1 MSGCECKPGRAQPSR
16 DVAKPRPYA
25 LIVGEDFTGVETRGS
40 HTYFHG
46 LDGLRG
52 FAAMMVVLGHIE
64 GFKDKASFHAYSFY
78 DLLIVRQLAPQGVN
92 IFFTLS
98 GFLITYLLLTEKART
113 GDIAV
118 RHFYLRRVFRIW
130 PLFFLAVFLSFFVF
144 PHVFDVEFFKAKTS
158 PDFLQKFLFSL
169 FLFPN
174 IVFVK
179 YGHIFFHGVLWS
191 IGSEE
196 QFYLTWPHVMRSA
209 KTTLRTLVLLL
220 LGCLSFQY
228 LFATLRIRTGN
239 PVYYVLENIFVF
251 SPMIVGAIGA
261 VLYYEKK
268 IPLNT
273 SKRIFA
279 LTCAL
284 IVVLYRVN
292 IQFGVLERLV
302 YSLLYLAL
310 ILNLIERKSVLINFD
325 SGLMRY
331 LGKISY
337 GIYIF
342 HSFPI
347 ALAIVLAQPFQ
358 APSLALNVFVYT
370 VSIGLTILLAHFSF
384 KYFESGFLR
393 LKEKYGYGKRKET
406 IMTVVSS
413 PSTTSA

>member
-1 MSGCECKPGRAQPSR
+1 
-16 DVAKPRPYA
+16 
-25 LIVGEDFTGVETRGS
+25 VEKRGS

-52 FAAMMVVLGHIE
+52 FAALMVVFGHIE
-64 GFKDKASFHAYSFY
+64 GFKDKAHFPAYS
-78 DLLIVRQLAPQGVN
+78 LQNLSIVRALAPQGVN

-113 GDIAV
+113 ADIAV
-118 RHFYLRRVFRIW
+118 RQFYLRRVFRIW

-144 PHVFDVEFFKAKTS
+144 PYIFDVSFFTVKTT
-158 PDFLQKFLFSL
+158 PDFMQKFLLSL

-174 IVFVK
+174 IVFVR
-179 YGHIFFHGVLWS
+179 YGHIFFHGILWS

-196 QFYLTWPHVMRSA
+196 QFYLVWPHVMRSA

-220 LGCLSFQY
+220 AGCISFQY
-228 LFATLRIRTGN
+228 LFSTLRLRTGN
-239 PVYYVLENIFVF
+239 PVYYVLENIVVF
-251 SPMIVGAIGA
+251 SPMLVGAIGA

-268 IPLNT
+268 IQLNT
-273 SKRIFA
+273 SKSVFA
-279 LTCAL
+279 LVCAL

-292 IQFGVLERLV
+292 LPFGVLERLI

-310 ILNLIERKSVLINFD
+310 ILCLVEKKSVLINFD
-325 SGLMRY
+325 SAVMRH

-347 ALAIVLAQPFQ
+347 ALAIVLAQSFQ
-358 APSLALNVFVYT
+358 APSWVLNTFIYI
-370 VSIGLTILLAHFSF
+370 VSIGLTILLAHLSF
-384 KYFESGFLR
+384 TYFESGFLR
-393 LKEKYGYGKRKET
+393 LKEKYGYGRDARRP
-406 IMTVVSS
+406 VVEFELA
-413 PSTTSA
+413 TTPPRGRL